1 MVLLSLLPT
10 DNDAYKPLD
19 RCLALKKD
27 GRKKKERK
35 RERERER
42 GGGGRERERERE
54 RERKKGGH
62 LVSYAFPSGDGWYME
77 IVLGVGRDSCKCII
91 K

>member
-1 MVLLSLLPT
+1 MVLLSLLLT

-19 RCLALKKD
+19 RCLALKK
-27 GRKKKERK
+27 KK
-35 RERERER
+35 
-42 GGGGRERERERE
+42 ERE
-54 RERKKGGH
+54 RERKKKESR
-62 LVSYAFPSGDGWYME
+62 LVSYAFPSGDEWCIE

>member
-1 MVLLSLLPT
+1 MVLLSLLLT
-10 DNDAYKPLD
+10 DYDGYKPLD

-27 GRKKKERK
+27 ERK
-35 RERERER
+35 RKK
-42 GGGGRERERERE
+42 ERERERE
-54 RERKKGGH
+54 RERKKESH
-62 LVSYAFPSGDGWYME
+62 LVSYAFPSGDEWYME

>member
-1 MVLLSLLPT
+1 MVLLSLLLT
-10 DNDAYKPLD
+10 DNGAYKPLG

-27 GRKKKERK
+27 ERK
-35 RERERER
+35 RKK
-42 GGGGRERERERE
+42 ERE
-54 RERKKGGH
+54 RERKKESH
-62 LVSYAFPSGDGWYME
+62 LVSYAFPSGDEWYME

>member
-19 RCLALKKD
+19 RCLALKKR
-27 GRKKKERK
+27 RKKKERK
-35 RERERER
+35 KERE
-42 GGGGRERERERE
+42 GGRERERERE

-62 LVSYAFPSGDGWYME
+62 LVSYAFPSRNGWYME